1 MSRVFI
7 TGSTTGLGLMAA
19 ELLVSQGHLVVLHAR
34 NQDRA
39 ADALHSVPTAETVVT
54 GDLSTIAGARSV
66 AEQVNNLG
74 RFDAVIHNAGVYV
87 DSQKRRVETG
97 DGLPYMFAVNAL
109 APYILTALIERPQR
123 LVYLSSGMHR
133 GATAELVDIEWKQR
147 AWNSSAAYSDSKLHD
162 LLLAFAV
169 ARYWPGVFSNAVDP
183 GWVPTRMGGPQAPDD
198 LDEGYRTQAWL
209 AVSDD
214 EAARVSGKY
223 FHHMRQRAPD
233 PAAND
238 TDRQDQFI
246 EICGRL
252 SGIELN
258 KTR

>member
-7 TGSTTGLGLMAA
+7 TGSTTGLGHMAA
-19 ELLVSQGHLVVLHAR
+19 ELLLSQGHEVVLHAR
-34 NQDRA
+34 NPERADDARRSLPAAQD
-39 ADALHSVPTAETVVT
+39 VVT
-54 GDLSTIAGARSV
+54 GDLSSIAATRSV
-66 AEQVNNLG
+66 ADQVNRLG

-87 DSQKRRVETG
+87 DSQKRRVETD

-133 GATAELVDIEWKQR
+133 GGTSDLSDLTWKQR
-147 AWNSSAAYSDSKLHD
+147 AWNSAAAYSDSKLHD

-183 GWVPTRMGGPQAPDD
+183 GWVPTRMGGPHAPDD
-198 LDEGYRTQAWL
+198 LAEGCRTQAWL

-214 EAARVSGKY
+214 EAARVSGGY
-223 FHHMRQRAPD
+223 FRHMRQRAPD

-238 TDRQDQFI
+238 TNSQDRFI
-246 EICGRL
+246 DICARL
-252 SGIELN
+252 SAIELN
-258 KTR
+258 KSA